1 MIEKR
6 PILRTQYAIT
16 LQDVYHVL
24 FRHKWKIALLCSL
37 GLIGALLVRITS
49 FVPYQ
54 SEAKLYIRYVVDSKS
69 PTQMGGTD
77 SRVKS
82 MDERAENVINTELQI
97 LTSFD
102 LAQQVADTV
111 TPQKILARAGG
122 GTNRYQAAG
131 LIQKGL

>member
-6 PILRTQYAIT
+6 PVLRTQSAIT

-82 MDERAENVINTELQI
+82 TCSNECSRQ
-97 LTSFD
+97 
-102 LAQQVADTV
+102 
-111 TPQKILARAGG
+111 RAGRCEKPK
-122 GTNRYQAAG
+122 T
-131 LIQKGL
+131 LI